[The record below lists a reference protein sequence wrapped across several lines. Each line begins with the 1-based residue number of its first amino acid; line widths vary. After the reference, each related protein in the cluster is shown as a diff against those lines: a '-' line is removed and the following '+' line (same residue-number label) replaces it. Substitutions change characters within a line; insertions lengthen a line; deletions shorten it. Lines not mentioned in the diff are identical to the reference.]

1 MAIDKTMKTI
11 NKILVNFN
19 AEIKFIKFKRK
30 LNQLINDGLKIG
42 RNVTIMPNVIID
54 DKYPYLISIGDN
66 CSFSNGVL
74 ILAHDATTFKFT
86 GGYSK
91 VAKVEIKDNV
101 YVGQNSIILPGITIG
116 SNVLVA
122 AGSVVN
128 KNIPENSCVAGV
140 PARVY
145 AKFDEF
151 IENHKHLIDERSFF
165 EYKDF
170 SKPNVEFK
178 EKIKKLVENGHI
190 YVKGYEG
197 KFPWTVS

>member
-1 MAIDKTMKTI
+1 MNTI
-11 NKILVNFN
+11 NKLLLDFIV
-19 AEIKFIKFKRK
+19 KFKYGNFKRK
-30 LNQLINDGLKIG
+30 LNKNVSNGLRLGK
-42 RNVTIMPNVIID
+42 NVTIMPKVSID

-66 CSFSNGVL
+66 CSLSNGVL

-91 VAKVEIKDNV
+91 IAKVEIKDNV
-101 YVGQNSIILPGITIG
+101 YIGQNSIILPGVTIG
-116 SNVLVA
+116 PNVLVA

-128 KNIPENSCVAGV
+128 KNIPPNSCVAGV

-151 IENHKHLIDERSFF
+151 IENHKHLIDERLFF

-170 SKPNVEFK
+170 SSPNEEFK

>member
-1 MAIDKTMKTI
+1 MNTI
-11 NKILVNFN
+11 NKLLLDFI
-19 AEIKFIKFKRK
+19 AKFKYGNFKRK
-30 LNQLINDGLKIG
+30 LNKNVANGLRLGK
-42 RNVTIMPNVIID
+42 NVTIMPNVSID

-66 CSFSNGVL
+66 CSLSNGVL

-91 VAKVEIKDNV
+91 IAKVEIKDNV
-101 YVGQNSIILPGITIG
+101 YIGQNSIILPGVTIG
-116 SNVLVA
+116 PNVLVA

-128 KNIPENSCVAGV
+128 KSIPPNSCVAGV
-140 PARVY
+140 PARIY

-151 IENHKHLIDERSFF
+151 IENHKNLIDERSFF

-170 SKPNVEFK
+170 SSPNDEFK
-178 EKIKKLVENGHI
+178 ENVKKLVENGHI